1 MVSIILKLLIY
12 KFTDRP
18 NVIHQKLIEKYLGN
32 IETLYKYSVNIRL
45 LLFKHSANVYLYDRI
60 RVTFNNNRNYI
71 SDLNEIYETL
81 GNIENYFGFTSFKKR
96 EWTLILNDLIQMFPN
111 IEFI

>member
-1 MVSIILKLLIY
+1 MPKFFKYSSEKYERSIGSKLHNLY
-12 KFTDRP
+12 TRKTTAEFKEDFERFKKEYN

-32 IETLYKYSVNIRL
+32 IEALYKYSVNIRL

-81 GNIENYFGFTSFKKR
+81 GNIEN
-96 EWTLILNDLIQMFPN
+96 
-111 IEFI
+111 